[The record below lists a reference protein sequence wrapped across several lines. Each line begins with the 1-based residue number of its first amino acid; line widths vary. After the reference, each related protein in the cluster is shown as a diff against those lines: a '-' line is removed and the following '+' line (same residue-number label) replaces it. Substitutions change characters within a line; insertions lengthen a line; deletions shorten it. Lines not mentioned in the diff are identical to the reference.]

1 MQSRPL
7 RSFRPREAT
16 FPPFSRSACQHSH
29 AAPVHARQY
38 RRHSALHPRDSDWAR
53 AEVIPR
59 TSRCGHAAR
68 SSFGPKEPPM
78 NAPDTGVGGTQTGR
92 MSDAPTVGREAFV
105 KEFRE
110 RMQGKLPD
118 DKIDAAAEAMTA
130 ATTSYVAIMV
140 PITVLVYTRVQ
151 VLIHDSKAPT
161 RPQFRGN
168 AGGLIIPPLPPY
180 FGGYIGAVFYRQFRA
195 ALHSGRPAVRVP
207 CYAGLLG
214 RHFLG
219 QQPRVHRPLRRWR
232 PRIAIRRWG
241 RRDRLLVTLPNLSQP
256 GSWAVPDSGGSNK
269 SLLLSP
275 VSTRYATTVD
285 AAASAS
291 KRQRRCPSSCGTR
304 AWAVRPRR

>member
-1 MQSRPL
+1 
-7 RSFRPREAT
+7 
-16 FPPFSRSACQHSH
+16 
-29 AAPVHARQY
+29 
-38 RRHSALHPRDSDWAR
+38 
-53 AEVIPR
+53 
-59 TSRCGHAAR
+59 
-68 SSFGPKEPPM
+68 M

-161 RPQFRGN
+161 SPQFGGN
-168 AGGLIIPPLPPY
+168 AGGLIIPPLPL
-180 FGGYIGAVFYRQFRA
+180 ISA
-195 ALHSGRPAVRVP
+195 ATSAPFLPTISRGFALRSAGRSSSM
-207 CYAGLLG
+207 
-214 RHFLG
+214 
-219 QQPRVHRPLRRWR
+219 LRRSTR
-232 PRIAIRRWG
+232 ASLSGTTTTCSSATSKVAPRIAIRRWG